1 MNEYA
6 LAALMLLLWAGILLL
21 SRNREARNATL
32 FFLVVYNLI
41 SPFFDFVLVAPNPVW
56 SFSFIALLASYV
68 AFYLSS
74 RANFVLV
81 CAYMMIVATQ
91 FRLTVEQI
99 STTSDILF
107 DRYFEMMYRLEFIVV
122 VLSMGFRVGR
132 DRNTSDDL
140 GARGYEPRGNR
151 V

>member
-1 MNEYA
+1 M
-6 LAALMLLLWAGILLL
+6 LMLWAGILLF
-21 SRNREARNATL
+21 SRNRDARNATL
-32 FFLVVYNLI
+32 FFLVVYNLT
-41 SPFFDFVLVAPNPVW
+41 SPAVDFVLVAPNPIW
-56 SFSFIALLASYV
+56 AFSFIALLASYI

-81 CAYMMIVATQ
+81 CAYLMIVATQ
-91 FRLTVEQI
+91 LRLTVEQI

-140 GARGYEPRGNR
+140 GTSGYEPGNNR